1 MSPGSVFPDYCPF
14 SIGAVPRFAPDLHH
28 PRVCEP
34 ITIASTPSDIAEP
47 PTFLLLFKH
56 RFHHLG
62 NGESR
67 CSLHDVVSLCLWS
80 EERPDFVSKTPLSG
94 IAPLSRR
101 NCGACGSPPA
111 CHICSYSSL
120 PPSLR
125 GCRLPL
131 ILLFHCC
138 CCCCCNH

>member
-34 ITIASTPSDIAEP
+34 ITMASTPSDIAEP
-47 PTFLLLFKH
+47 PTFPPIVQAPLSSP
-56 RFHHLG
+56 
-62 NGESR
+62 GESR

-101 NCGACGSPPA
+101 NRGACGSPPA
-111 CHICSYSSL
+111 CHICSYSPPPPSL
-120 PPSLR
+120 PPPR

-131 ILLFHCC
+131 LLLFHCC
-138 CCCCCNH
+138 CCCNH